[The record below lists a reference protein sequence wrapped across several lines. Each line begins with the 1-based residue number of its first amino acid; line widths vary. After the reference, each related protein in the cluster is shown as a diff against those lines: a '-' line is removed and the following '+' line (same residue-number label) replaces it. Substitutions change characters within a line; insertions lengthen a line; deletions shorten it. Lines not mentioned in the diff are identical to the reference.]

1 MAKEGKKKKGLK
13 QANEDLLFGDT
24 GDIFADL
31 PVTTAETKKKKVT
44 KKKGAA
50 KKVASAS
57 TKTEQEK
64 DASTPTNTITNEEG

>member
-31 PVTTAETKKKKVT
+31 PVTPTETKKKKVA

-50 KKVASAS
+50 KKIALATTKENAS
-57 TKTEQEK
+57 TLTN
-64 DASTPTNTITNEEG
+64 STTNEEG